1 MISIKELIIN
11 NPAVFISAIST
22 LIAAVSAT
30 VAIVSNIISQ
40 KHYKNSM
47 LPQLSMKLV
56 NYNNV
61 LYLQIKNTGRTVA
74 RNVNI
79 KPLSIKNNGQNNDK
93 PYTSGLFSMN
103 FELYPEE
110 TVQSEVGLH
119 CDTICTSS
127 FPQLYL
133 EVEYSIDGIKKKTK
147 YCRTV
152 TFAPA
157 YDNKVVADIN
167 IDNRQIEQSLKSI
180 SRSSVRTANYL
191 DGRQVAAFDE
201 LDILANK
208 SLENDLLKILGKN
221 EEKILSRPETID
233 ESISHKNKVLD
244 NDKMEL

>member
-1 MISIKELIIN
+1 MVSTKEFIVN

-56 NYNNV
+56 NYNNI

-93 PYTSGLFSMN
+93 PYTSGLFSMK

-119 CDTICTSS
+119 CNTICNSS
-127 FPQLYL
+127 FPQLSL
-133 EVEYSIDGIKKKTK
+133 DVEYSVDGIKKKTK
-147 YCRTV
+147 YNRTV

-157 YDNKVVADIN
+157 YDNKVIADIN
-167 IDNRQIEQSLKSI
+167 MDKSAIEQSLRSI
-180 SRSSVRTANYL
+180 SKASVRTANYL
-191 DGRQVAAFDE
+191 DGHQVAAFDE
-201 LDILANK
+201 LNFCANE
-208 SLENDLLKILGKN
+208 SLKNDLMEALGKGGC
-221 EEKILSRPETID
+221 KVLSRAETLD
-233 ESISHKNKVLD
+233 KVLKPENQED
-244 NDKMEL
+244 SN